1 MKKMDYKRYNI
12 NQNYF
17 YTLQELHYM
26 DKSKVT
32 SSLPG
37 IWWLLFSL
45 HYDCQFVKG
54 QLKQKSGGLQIYGPE
69 YTFYICHYIC

>member
-37 IWWLLFSL
+37 I
-45 HYDCQFVKG
+45 
-54 QLKQKSGGLQIYGPE
+54 
-69 YTFYICHYIC
+69 